1 MDALEKNG
9 SPQPEF
15 ETDESRSYFITR
27 LFIHEDFLK
36 KERIQEG
43 RSSDGQ
49 DRTGFIVTTDEK
61 KTGQENDRSLTEV
74 LTEVNMKKVAP
85 LVEFIEENG
94 QISPKEAAKLL
105 GKSASTVYRYLS
117 LLTQTGLIVK
127 DGNTNNIVYRPA

>member
-1 MDALEKNG
+1 M
-9 SPQPEF
+9 Q
-15 ETDESRSYFITR
+15 
-27 LFIHEDFLK
+27 
-36 KERIQEG
+36 ERIQEG

-49 DRTGFIVTTDEK
+49 DSTGFIVTTDEK

-117 LLTQTGLIVK
+117 LLTKTGLIVK